1 MKKIMTNL
9 CITVIMLSFSSIY
22 AQKPSFGIKGG
33 LNFTSLSKDTD
44 GDDAVG
50 YHAGLIFH
58 APIKKLGVMVEALYS
73 REGSDKIELDY
84 INVPAMVTYELTKG
98 LRAHLGPQFKVNV
111 SAKYDLSVSNTEGSS
126 VDVGLDIDNE
136 QLDEDIKDLN
146 FDGVVGLEYRVPV
159 IGVLAQ
165 LRYVFGL
172 GELGKEN
179 VESTQNI
186 FQLSLGYRF

>member
-111 SAKYDLSVSNTEGSS
+111 SAKSELSVTNVGAPTANAS
-126 VDVGLDIDNE
+126 VNIEE
-136 QLDEDIKDLN
+136 QFEEDIKDLN

-172 GELGKEN
+172 GELGKDR

>member
-1 MKKIMTNL
+1 MKKLITNL
-9 CITVIMLSFSSIY
+9 CIAVIMLSFSSIY

-73 REGSDKIELDY
+73 KEGSDKIELDY

-111 SAKYDLSVSNTEGSS
+111 SAKSELSVTNVGAPTANAS
-126 VDVGLDIDNE
+126 VNIEE
-136 QLDEDIKDLN
+136 QFEEDIKDLN

-172 GELGKEN
+172 GELGKDR

-186 FQLSLGYRF
+186 FQLSIGYRF